1 MDPQPLID
9 FTILIPI
16 SFFIMVGAIVVIPA
30 WLKSRE
36 RRELQATLRTAI
48 DKGQPLPAEIID
60 AMTKNVKVAPTSLS
74 DLRTGV
80 IWLAIGLGIAA
91 FGYMVGFE
99 DSDAFQPLVGIGSIP
114 AIIGLAYIALSFVN
128 PNKFKQP

>member
-1 MDPQPLID
+1 MD

-16 SFFIMVGAIVVIPA
+16 SLFAMIGAIVIVPS

-60 AMTKNVKVAPTSLS
+60 AMTKNVKIAPTSLS

-80 IWLAIGLGIAA
+80 IWLAVGLGIAA
-91 FGYMVGFE
+91 FGYMVGYE
-99 DSDAFQPLVGIGSIP
+99 EADAFQPLVGIAAIP

-128 PNKFKQP
+128 PNKAKQP

>member
-1 MDPQPLID
+1 MD
-9 FTILIPI
+9 FTMLIPI
-16 SFFIMVGAIVVIPA
+16 SFFAMIGAIVIVPV

-36 RRELQATLRTAI
+36 RRELQGTLRAAI

-60 AMTKNVKVAPTSLS
+60 AMTKNVKIAPTSLS

-80 IWLAIGLGIAA
+80 LWLAVGLGLGA
-91 FGYMVGFE
+91 FGFMVGYE
-99 DSDAFQPLVGIGSIP
+99 EADAFQPLVGIASIP
-114 AIIGLAYIALSFVN
+114 AIIGLAYIVLSFFN

>member
-1 MDPQPLID
+1 MDHQPILD
-9 FTILIPI
+9 LTMLIPI
-16 SFFIMVGAIVVIPA
+16 SFFVMIGAIVIVPS

-80 IWLAIGLGIAA
+80 IWLAVGLGIAA
-91 FGYMVGFE
+91 FGYMVGYE
-99 DSDAFQPLVGIGSIP
+99 DADAFQPLAGIGAIP
-114 AIIGLAYIALSFVN
+114 AIIGLAFIALSFVN
-128 PNKFKQP
+128 PNKSKQP

>member
-1 MDPQPLID
+1 MD

-16 SFFIMVGAIVVIPA
+16 SMFAMIGAIVIVPS

-36 RRELQATLRTAI
+36 RSEMQSTLRAAI
-48 DKGQPLPAEIID
+48 DKGQPLPTEIID

-80 IWLAIGLGIAA
+80 LWLAVGLGLAAMGYMIGFEEAEAFHPIAGIAA
-91 FGYMVGFE
+91 
-99 DSDAFQPLVGIGSIP
+99 IP
-114 AIIGLAYIALSFVN
+114 GIIGVAYIVLSFFN
-128 PNKFKQP
+128 PNKARQP

>member
-9 FTILIPI
+9 FTLLIPI
-16 SFFIMVGAIVVIPA
+16 SFFVMIGAIVIVPS

-80 IWLAIGLGIAA
+80 IWLAVGLGITA
-91 FGYMVGFE
+91 FGYLVGYE
-99 DSDAFQPLVGIGSIP
+99 DADAFQPLVGIGAIP
-114 AIIGLAYIALSFVN
+114 AIIGLAFIALSFVN
-128 PNKFKQP
+128 PNKSKQP

>member
-1 MDPQPLID
+1 MDHPFFD

-16 SFFIMVGAIVVIPA
+16 TFFIMIGAIVVIPA

-80 IWLAIGLGIAA
+80 IWLAVGLGIAA
-91 FGYMVGFE
+91 FGYMVGYE
-99 DSDAFQPLVGIGSIP
+99 KADAFQPLVGIASIP

-128 PNKFKQP
+128 PNKPRQP

>member
-1 MDPQPLID
+1 MD

-16 SFFIMVGAIVVIPA
+16 SMFAMIGAIVIVPS

-36 RRELQATLRTAI
+36 RREMQSTLRTAI
-48 DKGQPLPAEIID
+48 DKGQPLPSEIID

-80 IWLAIGLGIAA
+80 IWLAVGLGIAA
-91 FGYMVGFE
+91 FGFMIGFE
-99 DSDAFQPLVGIGSIP
+99 EADAFHPIAGIGMIP
-114 AIIGLAYIALSFVN
+114 GIIGVAYIILSVFN
-128 PNKFKQP
+128 PNKAKPS

>member
-1 MDPQPLID
+1 MDTSVPFD
-9 FTILIPI
+9 FTLLIPLG
-16 SFFIMVGAIVVIPA
+16 FFVLVGAIVVVPA

-36 RRELQATLRTAI
+36 RRELQSTLRAAI

-60 AMTKNVKVAPTSLS
+60 AMTKNVKTAPTSLS

-80 IWLAIGLGIAA
+80 IWLAVGLGIAA
-91 FGYMVGFE
+91 FGYMVGYE
-99 DSDAFQPLVGIGSIP
+99 EADAFHPVVGIASIP

>member
-1 MDPQPLID
+1 MD

-16 SFFIMVGAIVVIPA
+16 SMFAMIGAIVIVPS

-36 RRELQATLRTAI
+36 RREMQATLRSAI
-48 DKGQPLPAEIID
+48 EKGQPMPAEIID
-60 AMTKNVKVAPTSLS
+60 AMTKTVKVAPTSLS

-80 IWLAIGLGIAA
+80 IWLAVGLGIAA
-91 FGYMVGFE
+91 FGFAVGYE
-99 DSDAFQPLVGIGSIP
+99 HEEAWNPMIGIAAIP
-114 AIIGLAYIALSFVN
+114 AIIGLAYIVLSFVN

>member
-1 MDPQPLID
+1 MDHPFFD

-16 SFFIMVGAIVVIPA
+16 TFFIMIGAIVIVPS

-36 RRELQATLRTAI
+36 RREMQATLRTAI

-60 AMTKNVKVAPTSLS
+60 AMTKNVKVAPTSQS
-74 DLRTGV
+74 DLRAGV
-80 IWLAIGLGIAA
+80 IWLAVGLGIAA

>member
-1 MDPQPLID
+1 MD

-16 SFFIMVGAIVVIPA
+16 SMFAMIGAIVIVPS

-36 RRELQATLRTAI
+36 RSEMQATLRSAI
-48 DKGQPLPAEIID
+48 EKGQPMPAEIID

-80 IWLAIGLGIAA
+80 IWLAVGLGIAA
-91 FGYMVGFE
+91 FGYMVGYE
-99 DSDAFQPLVGIGSIP
+99 EADAFQPLVGIASIP

>member
-1 MDPQPLID
+1 MDS
-9 FTILIPI
+9 TILIPI
-16 SFFIMVGAIVVIPA
+16 SLFAMIGAIVIVPS

-80 IWLAIGLGIAA
+80 IWLAVGLGIAA
-91 FGYMVGFE
+91 FGYMVGYE
-99 DSDAFQPLVGIGSIP
+99 EADAFQIGRASCR
-114 AIIGLAYIALSFVN
+114 GRV
-128 PNKFKQP
+128 

>member
-9 FTILIPI
+9 FTLLIPI
-16 SFFIMVGAIVVIPA
+16 SFFVMIGAIVIVPS

-80 IWLAIGLGIAA
+80 IWLAVGLGIAA
-91 FGYMVGFE
+91 FGYLVGYE
-99 DSDAFQPLVGIGSIP
+99 DADAFQPLVGIGAIP
-114 AIIGLAYIALSFVN
+114 AIIGLAFIALSFVN
-128 PNKFKQP
+128 PNKSKQP

>member
-1 MDPQPLID
+1 MD

-16 SFFIMVGAIVVIPA
+16 SMFAMIGAIVIVPS

-36 RRELQATLRTAI
+36 RREMQATLRTAI

-80 IWLAIGLGIAA
+80 IWLAVGLGIAP
-91 FGYMVGFE
+91 FGYMVGYE
-99 DSDAFQPLVGIGSIP
+99 EADAFQPLVGIASIP

>member
-1 MDPQPLID
+1 MD
-9 FTILIPI
+9 FTMLIPI
-16 SFFIMVGAIVVIPA
+16 SFFAMIGAIVIVPV

-36 RRELQATLRTAI
+36 RRELQGTLRAAI

-60 AMTKNVKVAPTSLS
+60 AMTKNVKIAPTSLS

-80 IWLAIGLGIAA
+80 LWLAVGLGLGA
-91 FGYMVGFE
+91 FGFMVGYE
-99 DSDAFQPLVGIGSIP
+99 EADAFQPLVGIASIP
-114 AIIGLAYIALSFVN
+114 AIVGLAYIVLSFFN

>member
-1 MDPQPLID
+1 MDS
-9 FTILIPI
+9 TILIPI
-16 SFFIMVGAIVVIPA
+16 SLFAMIGAIVIVPS

-80 IWLAIGLGIAA
+80 IWLAVGLGIAA
-91 FGYMVGFE
+91 FGYMVGYE
-99 DSDAFQPLVGIGSIP
+99 EADAFQPLVGIASIP

>member
-1 MDPQPLID
+1 MTQPLID
-9 FTILIPI
+9 FSMLIPI
-16 SFFIMVGAIVVIPA
+16 SLFAMIAAIVIVPT

-36 RRELQATLRTAI
+36 RREMQATLRAAI

-74 DLRTGV
+74 DLRAGV
-80 IWLAIGLGIAA
+80 IWLAVGLGIAA

>member
-1 MDPQPLID
+1 MD

-16 SFFIMVGAIVVIPA
+16 SMFAMIGAIVIVPS

-36 RRELQATLRTAI
+36 RREMQATLRTAI

-80 IWLAIGLGIAA
+80 IWLAVGLGIAA
-91 FGYMVGFE
+91 FGYMVGYE
-99 DSDAFQPLVGIGSIP
+99 EADAFQPLVGIASIP